1 MSEHRRTATLR
12 WTGKGIE
19 FDGTTGS
26 AGPDRVVRI
35 DGDSG
40 SGAAPMELLLL
51 SLGGCMAIDIRV
63 ILEKSRVELTA
74 LELDIEGERH
84 GEDPK
89 YYQSVRMHFRLAGPG
104 EQDRAKVERAVRLS
118 EEKYCSVY
126 HSLRPDMEIRSSFEL
141 A

>member
-1 MSEHRRTATLR
+1 MSDNRRTAALR
-12 WTGKGIE
+12 WTGQGIE

-26 AGPDRVVRI
+26 SGSDLVVRI
-35 DGDSG
+35 DGNSG
-40 SGAAPMELLLL
+40 SGPAPMELLLL

-63 ILEKSRVELTA
+63 ILEKSRVELTS
-74 LELDIEGERH
+74 LELDIEGERR
-84 GEDPK
+84 GEDPRH
-89 YYQSVRMHFRLAGPG
+89 YESIRMHFRLAGPG

-126 HSLRPDMEIRSSFEL
+126 HSLRPDLDIRSTFDL